1 MVSYGRAMTLPIPR
15 YRRRALL
22 RGSAH
27 LGAWL
32 ATHGL
37 SRRAKA
43 GVDTPKNTQIDLPQ
57 LAYDGTW
64 NPRAGALEELGREVR
79 LRSRV
84 EPVQTP
90 TVVRPGDAALFHT
103 PFLWVAGGDALPP
116 FDPSALRR
124 LRRFIDLGGLM
135 VFDDASG
142 GSAPDF
148 RRSVLELSEQL
159 APSTPMREVTPEHV
173 VYRSFYLVDR
183 AYGRTDFGT
192 PLLGVHDAGR
202 LKMLFVPGDLGGAFS
217 RDLRGSYRYPCNPG
231 GPSQR
236 EEAIRLGVNIVLYAT
251 CTDYKSDRAHVETL
265 ERSRRKR

>member
-1 MVSYGRAMTLPIPR
+1 MVSYGRAMTPPNSR
-15 YRRRALL
+15 YRRRPLL
-22 RGSAH
+22 RASAH
-27 LGAWL
+27 LGAL
-32 ATHGL
+32 CAVHALTRSARADDGASPAT
-37 SRRAKA
+37 
-43 GVDTPKNTQIDLPQ
+43 PIDLPQ
-57 LAYDGTW
+57 LAYDGAW

-84 EPVQTP
+84 EPQQTP
-90 TVVRPGDAALFHT
+90 TVVRPRDENLFRT
-103 PFLWVAGGDALPP
+103 PFLWVAGEDALPD
-116 FDPSALRR
+116 FDPAVVRR

-142 GSAPDF
+142 GSAPEF
-148 RRSVLELSEQL
+148 RRSVLELAAVL
-159 APSTPMREVTPEHV
+159 APSAPMREVTAEHV
-173 VYRSFYLVDR
+173 LYRSFYLVDR
-183 AYGRTDFGT
+183 PCGRTDFGN

-265 ERSRRKR
+265 ERSRRRR